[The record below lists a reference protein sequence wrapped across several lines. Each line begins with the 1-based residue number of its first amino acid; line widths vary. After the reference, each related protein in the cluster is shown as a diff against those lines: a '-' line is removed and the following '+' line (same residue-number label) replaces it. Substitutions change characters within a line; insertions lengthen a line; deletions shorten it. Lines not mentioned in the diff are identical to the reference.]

1 MSSMTQPP
9 SQLVST
15 MSDPTR
21 PLSFYNYR
29 TRQLEPF
36 VPMGET
42 VGLYTC
48 GPTVYAPV
56 HIGNL
61 RTFIF
66 EDVLRRVL
74 KFAGYPVKQVMN
86 LTDVDDKTI
95 RGAKQAKLSLQDYTR
110 PFTERFFED
119 VKKLAI
125 EPAEFYP
132 AATEHID
139 EMIRLIGRLF
149 EAGNAYERAGSVYFA
164 IDKFPDYGKLSGVD
178 LAGLAPGARVDQDE
192 YDKDQPGDFAL
203 WKAAQTDDEAVGAV
217 WDAPWGRG
225 RPGWHIECS
234 ALALKF
240 LGESFDIH
248 TGGIDLL
255 FPHHE
260 DEVAQVESLS
270 GQPFARFFLEAEHLL
285 TDEAK
290 MAKSLGNVTTLAEI
304 EEHGFDPLDFRYLTL
319 TAHYRSK
326 LHFSWESLAAAR
338 ETRLVLVRLQYRPVD
353 RPDQR
358 VIDSITERLF
368 DDLDTPGALA
378 ILHREANPA
387 LWEHFD
393 TVLGLGLTVRTIDLS
408 ADLHARLDEREEA
421 RQRKDFTTADTI
433 RDEFALKGYEID
445 DTSDGPVVVPKQS

>member
-1 MSSMTQPP
+1 MTNQLHP
-9 SQLVST
+9 LVST
-15 MSDPTR
+15 TPSVPR
-21 PLSFYNYR
+21 SLRFYNYR
-29 TRQLEPF
+29 SRRLEDF
-36 VPMGET
+36 VTPERT

-61 RTFIF
+61 RTFLF

-74 KFAGYPVKQVMN
+74 KFAGYEVKQVMN

-95 RGAKQAKLSLQDYTR
+95 RGANEIGLSLQDYTR

-119 VKKLAI
+119 VQKLRI
-125 EPAEFYP
+125 EPAELYP
-132 AATEHID
+132 PATEHID
-139 EMIRLIGRLF
+139 EMIRLIERLV
-149 EAGNAYERAGSVYFA
+149 EAGIAYERDGSVYFA
-164 IDKFPDYGKLSGVD
+164 IQKFPNYGQLSGVD
-178 LAGLAPGARVDQDE
+178 LAGLVPGSRVDQDE

-203 WKAAQTDDEAVGAV
+203 WKAAQADDEAVGAA

-234 ALALKF
+234 ALGLKF
-240 LGESFDIH
+240 LGETFDIH

-260 DEVAQVESLS
+260 DEVAQIESLT

-290 MAKSLGNVTTLAEI
+290 MAKSLGNVTTLADI
-304 EEHGFDPLDFRYLTL
+304 EKQGFDPLDFRYLCL

-326 LHFSWESLAAAR
+326 LSFSWESLAAAR
-338 ETRLVLVRLQYRPVD
+338 ETRFALVRLQYRPVE

-358 VIDSITERLF
+358 VIDEITERLS

-393 TVLGLGLTVRTIDLS
+393 TVLGLGLTVRMVDLS
-408 ADLHARLDEREEA
+408 ADLRARLEEREEA
-421 RQRKDFTTADTI
+421 RQQRDFATADRI
-433 RDEFALKGYEID
+433 RDEFVVRGYEID
-445 DTSDGPVVVPKQS
+445 DTPEGPVVVPK